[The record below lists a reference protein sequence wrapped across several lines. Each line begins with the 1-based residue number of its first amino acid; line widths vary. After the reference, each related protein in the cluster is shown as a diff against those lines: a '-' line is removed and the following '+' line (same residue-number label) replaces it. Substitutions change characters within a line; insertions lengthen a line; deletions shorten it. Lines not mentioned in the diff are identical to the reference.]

1 MTKNKKI
8 KFSYSNLSKYENYQ
22 YKGLIGWLMK
32 YDHRLLEQDLPKNNF
47 SKTLEIGPGFHS
59 HIDYIKHDYDKY
71 YILEKEKDKISFHK
85 KRKNKKIILSTYKK
99 DKMPFK
105 NNFFDRIIMCHVL
118 EHINNPEKFI
128 LEAMTK
134 LKKGGVF
141 SIALPT
147 DPGFLWRMG
156 RLFSKIFFVKKKQN
170 ISIKEY
176 DYLNSIDHVNSI
188 FSLYNIL
195 NYYYGENKIERY
207 LPFRLKTFDLNLFY
221 NIHIIK

>member
-32 YDHRLLEQDLPKNNF
+32 YDHSELEQDLPKNNF

-99 DKMPFK
+99 D
-105 NNFFDRIIMCHVL
+105 
-118 EHINNPEKFI
+118 
-128 LEAMTK
+128 
-134 LKKGGVF
+134 
-141 SIALPT
+141 
-147 DPGFLWRMG
+147 
-156 RLFSKIFFVKKKQN
+156 
-170 ISIKEY
+170 
-176 DYLNSIDHVNSI
+176 
-188 FSLYNIL
+188 
-195 NYYYGENKIERY
+195 
-207 LPFRLKTFDLNLFY
+207 
-221 NIHIIK
+221 